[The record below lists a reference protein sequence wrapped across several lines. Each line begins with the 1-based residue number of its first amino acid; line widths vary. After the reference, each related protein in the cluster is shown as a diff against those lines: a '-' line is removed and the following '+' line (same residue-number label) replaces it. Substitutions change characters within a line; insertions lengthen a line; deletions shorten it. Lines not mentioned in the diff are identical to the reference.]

1 MTSLN
6 KVHYKQLGNDAMMSN
21 YIYWASTILLS
32 GLYFSSAALYLTK
45 KAWVRDTLSRLDY
58 PATYLIPFMIV
69 IKILG
74 PIAILSRISMP
85 ISDLAY
91 AGIFFHLLLSGMAHL
106 GVRKPLGALPAVIGL
121 ALLVVSFSTQN
132 SARTSPSPYGEILA
146 ESFITP

>member
-1 MTSLN
+1 
-6 KVHYKQLGNDAMMSN
+6 MMSN

-32 GLYFSSAALYLTK
+32 ALYFSSAALYLTK

>member
-1 MTSLN
+1 
-6 KVHYKQLGNDAMMSN
+6 MMSN

-32 GLYFSSAALYLTK
+32 TLYFSSAALYLTK

-91 AGIFFHLLLSGMAHL
+91 AGIFFHLILSGTAHL

>member
-1 MTSLN
+1 
-6 KVHYKQLGNDAMMSN
+6 MMSN
-21 YIYWASTILLS
+21 YIYWVSTILLS
-32 GLYFSSAALYLTK
+32 MLYFSSATLYLTK
-45 KAWVRDTLSRLDY
+45 KSWVRETLSDLNY
-58 PATYLIPFMIV
+58 PAAYLVPLMIV

-74 PIAILSRISMP
+74 PIAILSRVSLP

-121 ALLVVSFSTQN
+121 VLLVVSFSTQN
-132 SARTSPSPYGEILA
+132 SARTSPSPYGEIMA